1 MEVAHFHPCAH
12 RTMAGPSDRGMPNTC
27 QAPFAAQAV
36 SSTSAWARSNMRYS
50 LLAVVLIGAATLGG
64 CTEGV
69 LDPKGPIALAERQIL
84 LNALGLMLAIVC
96 PVILATIGVAFWF
109 RASNERASYL
119 PDFEYSGRLELLV
132 WSIPAMTVLLVGGVA
147 WVGAH
152 DLDPRKPI
160 SSSVKPVTVQV
171 VSLDW
176 KWLFI
181 YREQGIASVNHLT
194 VPVGT
199 PISFELTSS
208 TVMNS
213 FFVPQLGG
221 QIYTMSGMV
230 TRLHL
235 QADHPGTYPGLSA
248 MFSGDGFADMR
259 FTVDAVTNDKFA
271 QWVSQA
277 REAGPALD
285 TQSYADLAKPSK
297 AVAPFTYRAVAPN
310 LFDGIVNAEMATDD
324 SSLRICS
331 TSSQRAEQ

>member
-1 MEVAHFHPCAH
+1 
-12 RTMAGPSDRGMPNTC
+12 
-27 QAPFAAQAV
+27 
-36 SSTSAWARSNMRYS
+36 MRYG
-50 LLAVVLIGAATLGG
+50 LLAVVLVGAMLSG

-69 LDPKGPIALAERQIL
+69 LDPKGPIAAAERLIL
-84 LNALGLMLAIVC
+84 FNSLGIMLAIVI
-96 PVILATIGVAFWF
+96 PTILATLAVAFWF
-109 RASNERASYL
+109 RASNWRAAYL

-147 WVGAH
+147 WVGSH

-160 SSSVKPVTVQV
+160 SSSVTPVNVQV

-181 YREQGIASVNHLT
+181 YPEQGIASVNKLV

-235 QADHPGTYPGLSA
+235 QADHAGAYPGFSA
-248 MFSGDGFADMR
+248 MFSGDGFSDMR
-259 FTVDAVTNDKFA
+259 FTVDAVESDGFA
-271 QWVSQA
+271 RWVDEA
-277 REAGPALD
+277 RETGPVLNA
-285 TQSYADLAKPSK
+285 QSYADLAKPSQ
-297 AVAPFTYRAVAPN
+297 AVAPFTYRAVAAD
-310 LFDGIVNAEMATDD
+310 LFSGIVNTASAADD
-324 SSLRICS
+324 PYQPICS
-331 TSSQRAEQ
+331 TSQRAER

>member
-1 MEVAHFHPCAH
+1 
-12 RTMAGPSDRGMPNTC
+12 
-27 QAPFAAQAV
+27 
-36 SSTSAWARSNMRYS
+36 MRYG
-50 LLAVVLIGAATLGG
+50 LLAVTLLSVALGG
-64 CTEGV
+64 CSEGV
-69 LDPKGPIALAERQIL
+69 LDPKGPIAAGERLIL
-84 LNALGLMLAIVC
+84 FNSLGIMLAIVI
-96 PVILATIGVAFWF
+96 PTILATLAVAFWF
-109 RASNERASYL
+109 RASNSRAAYL

-160 SSSVKPVTVQV
+160 SSSVTPVTVQV

-181 YREQGIASVNHLT
+181 YPEQGIASVNKLV

-208 TVMNS
+208 SVMNS
-213 FFVPQLGG
+213 FLVPQLGS

-248 MFSGDGFADMR
+248 MFSGDGFSDMR
-259 FTVDAVTNDKFA
+259 FTVNAVTDNRFA
-271 QWVSQA
+271 QWVRQA
-277 REAGPALD
+277 RETGPALD
-285 TQSYADLAKPSK
+285 PQTYANLAKPSK
-297 AVAPFTYRAVAPN
+297 AVVPFTYRTVAAD
-310 LFDGIVNAEMATDD
+310 LFRGIVNAGMGTQE
-324 SSLRICS
+324 SSLPICS
-331 TSSQRAEQ
+331 TSQRAER